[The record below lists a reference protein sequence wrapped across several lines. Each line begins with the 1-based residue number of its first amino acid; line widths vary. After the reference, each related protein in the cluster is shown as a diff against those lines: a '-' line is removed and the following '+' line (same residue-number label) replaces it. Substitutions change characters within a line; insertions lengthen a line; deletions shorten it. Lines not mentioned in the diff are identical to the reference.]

1 MEFVDDQ
8 CIKGGQGED
17 WQEPDDDDDE
27 PDEDDDDKTDDYD
40 DDEPDHLGSEMIMY
54 LILALT
60 LAIFHW

>member
-17 WQEPDDDDDE
+17 WQEPDEDDDDE
-27 PDEDDDDKTDDYD
+27 PDDDG